1 MLRPYVTNAPSLR
14 SDRQHGDPV
23 HRFPRSLRVEIERA
37 QRRDV
42 VSPPFDPRRRRHAEP
57 VHVED
62 AAAHAELR
70 DLGHRRYA
78 GVPHLLEAPHHV
90 GEPLTASHCER
101 QPGVPEGRRHPG
113 ALRGGACG
121 GHEQADPPREQCFDG
136 LDPLAGDLDVRLL
149 GAERFALRVQR
160 GALARQG
167 LQVGEPALGLGGGR
181 RHHDEPA
188 LRSPA
193 RERGQEDGGARARQ
207 TGGAPADAGSRQGIG
222 QGPSRRQGVEAIDQE
237 REGHQRVNVAT
248 PSSTAARSR
257 ARTSSG
263 PLASVLPPPA
273 NRAAPS
279 ARASSTSAP
288 NTSRT
293 RAAGAG
299 VRSDSRG
306 SGPDTMAPTVSAP
319 WVRNCTPGSPSSSD
333 TGASPRARRLTS
345 ASTNGTNAGAA
356 GSAVHAVSS
365 RLPTSRTPASRAS
378 HGSPFTVA
386 RTVLPCPVSRP
397 PSPVGSTRY
406 RRVTWIPSIPSTA
419 DVATGPGVPPEPS
432 RQCAPPAARARFSW
446 PMSGGSAGGITTL
459 TAAPPSS
466 RSPITTSLP
475 RCTRR
480 PCSSTASAAATNG
493 PAPLDAVT
501 CPGGATRHAKTPRS
515 SARSS
520 SASSAASPTHHPG
533 PTPGGSAIESV
544 DPGAASPRPTSRPRT
559 RSVTAAGRAPGV
571 PTIETATAPSDT
583 RAAPTPRFAGTSEPG
598 ASASTRTPRATAA
611 WPGPSAVRWRSL
623 ITCTSRP
630 SSGSAF
636 TRRAASRT
644 AAVRSSRRGDTA
656 ALSTVANSASR
667 VPARATPSA
676 RTSHTRSD
684 AAAAAREP
692 RAAARNRSST
702 GRPSATAP
710 DDTELSRITTRAVR
724 WCPAAP
730 RSGAAGA
737 GTSGRAARTI
747 STISPVRSS
756 RSRTCRSLRRR
767 ALCR

>member
-1 MLRPYVTNAPSLR
+1 MLRRYVGHRRALGP
-14 SDRQHGDPV
+14 DRK
-23 HRFPRSLRVEIERA
+23 HRDALDRLPRSLRVEIERA

-181 RHHDEPA
+181 RHHDEHA

-273 NRAAPS
+273 QRAAPS
-279 ARASSTSAP
+279 ARASSSSAP

-293 RAAGAG
+293 RASGAG

-319 WVRNCTPGSPSSSD
+319 WVRNCTPGAPSASD
-333 TGASPRARRLTS
+333 RGVSPRATRLTS

-356 GSAVHAVSS
+356 GIAVHAVSR
-365 RLPTSRTPASRAS
+365 RLPRSRTPASRTS

-386 RTVLPCPVSRP
+386 RTVLSSPVPRP
-397 PSPVGSTRY
+397 PFPVGSTRY
-406 RRVTWIPSIPSTA
+406 RRVTWIPSIP
-419 DVATGPGVPPEPS
+419 ATPDAASGPGVPPEPS
-432 RQCAPPAARARFSW
+432 RQRAPRAARARFIW
-446 PMSGGSAGGITTL
+446 PMSVGSAGGVTTL

-475 RCTRR
+475 RRTRR

-493 PAPLDAVT
+493 PAPLAAVT
-501 CPGGATRHAKTPRS
+501 CPGGATRQAKTRRS
-515 SARSS
+515 SARNS
-520 SASSAASPTHHPG
+520 SASSATSPTHQPG
-533 PTPGGSAIESV
+533 PPSGKDIVSV
-544 DPGAASPRPTSRPRT
+544 VPGAASPRPTSRPPT

-571 PTIETATAPSDT
+571 PTIDTATAPSDT
-583 RAAPTPRFAGTSEPG
+583 RALPTPRFAGTSEPG

-611 WPGPSAVRWRSL
+611 WPGPRAVRWRSL

-644 AAVRSSRRGDTA
+644 AAVRSSRRGDTP
-656 ALSTVANSASR
+656 ALSTAASR
-667 VPARATPSA
+667 
-676 RTSHTRSD
+676 
-684 AAAAAREP
+684 
-692 RAAARNRSST
+692 
-702 GRPSATAP
+702 
-710 DDTELSRITTRAVR
+710 
-724 WCPAAP
+724 
-730 RSGAAGA
+730 
-737 GTSGRAARTI
+737 
-747 STISPVRSS
+747 
-756 RSRTCRSLRRR
+756 
-767 ALCR
+767 